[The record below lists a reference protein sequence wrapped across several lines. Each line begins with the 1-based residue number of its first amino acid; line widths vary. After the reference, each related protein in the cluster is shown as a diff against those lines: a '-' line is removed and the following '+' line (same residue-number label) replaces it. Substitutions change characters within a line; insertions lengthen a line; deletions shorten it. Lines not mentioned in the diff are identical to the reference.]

1 MQEIR
6 SLVVV
11 LAVVSASA
19 PLLVL
24 GVLVASPFFL
34 GTPMPSPAAAVLMAL
49 GVFAV
54 VTVVRTIFSRR
65 LTSTEQAIVH
75 FWSFTPPLVVPIAS
89 TLGALPFLL
98 LYTLGVKLG
107 PGAIRTIVAL
117 LLLFSAL
124 ILWQVWLRFR
134 ASLPGAEP
142 RRGAA

>member
-11 LAVVSASA
+11 LAVASASA

-24 GVLVASPFFL
+24 GVLVAAPFFL
-34 GTPMPSPAAAVLMAL
+34 GTPMPSPAGAIFIAL
-49 GVFAV
+49 GAFAV
-54 VTVVRTIFSRR
+54 VTVVRTGFSRR
-65 LTSTEQAIVH
+65 LTSTEQAIVR
-75 FWSFTPPLVVPIAS
+75 FWSLTPPLVVPIAS

-98 LYTLGVKLG
+98 LHALGVKLG
-107 PGAIRTIVAL
+107 PGAIRTVVAL

-124 ILWQVWLRFR
+124 VLWQVWLRFR
-134 ASLPGAEP
+134 ASLPGVEP

>member
-24 GVLVASPFFL
+24 GVLVATPFFL
-34 GTPMPSPAAAVLMAL
+34 GVPSPAAAVFIAL
-49 GVFAV
+49 GAFAV
-54 VTVVRTIFSRR
+54 VTVVRIAFSPR
-65 LTSTEQAIVH
+65 LTSSEQAGVR

-89 TLGALPFLL
+89 TLGAVPLLL
-98 LYTLGVKLG
+98 LYALGVKLG
-107 PGAIRTIVAL
+107 PAAIRTVVAL
-117 LLLFSAL
+117 LLLLSAL
-124 ILWQVWLRFR
+124 VLWQVWLRFR
-134 ASLPGAEP
+134 ASLPGPGP